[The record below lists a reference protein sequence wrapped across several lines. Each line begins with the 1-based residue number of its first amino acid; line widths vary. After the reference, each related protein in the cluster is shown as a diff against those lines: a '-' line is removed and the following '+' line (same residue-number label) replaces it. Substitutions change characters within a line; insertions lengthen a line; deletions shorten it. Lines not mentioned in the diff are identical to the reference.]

1 MARYARRDVLFKKRL
16 QNGSNLAVNC
26 WKMGILLSSQIGV
39 ARSGYLIIT
48 RTRKVL
54 FTIGEN
60 FIFSV
65 IQVCNFDPLQLG
77 LVRPGSMR
85 SKDFFSAIRKNLL
98 STHFKQFQLMRV
110 AVLKERRLKSMEM
123 GKTFGLL
130 RCLSWSGS
138 TSKSF
143 WWHKFISPLGQ
154 KMFLVML
161 KYMTETRSSLENGF

>member
-1 MARYARRDVLFKKRL
+1 
-16 QNGSNLAVNC
+16 
-26 WKMGILLSSQIGV
+26 MGILLSSQIGV
-39 ARSGYLIIT
+39 ARSRYLIIT
-48 RTRKVL
+48 RTRKAL
-54 FTIGEN
+54 FTIGKN
-60 FIFSV
+60 SIFSA

-110 AVLKERRLKSMEM
+110 AVLKERRLESMEM

-138 TSKSF
+138 KSF
-143 WWHKFISPLGQ
+143 
-154 KMFLVML
+154 
-161 KYMTETRSSLENGF
+161 